1 MALRRDGFRL
11 EKARHTAHSGRWLK
25 ARCRRSGGAL
35 APGGGGAEPRGPSRR
50 TRPVSPRGTTH
61 PSARPRGR
69 PRRRRAVGADPVPW
83 ISPKVLAVNMGE
95 RNPATAAPIAP
106 GVSVKPMYL
115 GRKVR
120 GVRRHHAW
128 RRPRL
133 QEKRALRAI
142 KAQRNRE
149 SPRGVR
155 SSPRPSTDWWPWRGR
170 TAPPS
175 RSGNSR
181 EATGTRGRGGGSP
194 VRELDAVC
202 ADPWDGAGQGRV
214 GGRPRGVGGRG
225 PHQSVVPSMPEPREA
240 RPTGRVPVPLGNVG
254 VAWKCRHV
262 QRSQHRQPSGET
274 GGPGGPRWGRLDTA
288 HEPGA
293 G

>member
-1 MALRRDGFRL
+1 
-11 EKARHTAHSGRWLK
+11 
-25 ARCRRSGGAL
+25 
-35 APGGGGAEPRGPSRR
+35 
-50 TRPVSPRGTTH
+50 
-61 PSARPRGR
+61 
-69 PRRRRAVGADPVPW
+69 
-83 ISPKVLAVNMGE
+83 MGE

-133 QEKRALRAI
+133 QEKRAFRVI

-181 EATGTRGRGGGSP
+181 EAAGTRGRGGGSP

-288 HEPGA
+288 HEPGGMMLA
-293 G
+293 DSGPNGNPTIEIVGACQADRSGTIARSRRGTITSYRGTESKWLPGKFSKSTATPPRRAAPAKMRAPTSRPYSSAAPPST